1 MAKKI
6 IILGAN
12 ERTKEFVNLHRN
24 FGLNFM
30 SLRPNQMSDFEPT
43 NEVIIVEMSAEDNK
57 TKLEILNFIGRT
69 KKSDMLILSEILTIS
84 ATRAGNISNISKN
97 LVGFRMAEEIEKRFV
112 EIVPGEKTPERIIR
126 EVTDYFKSLSFETI
140 ITKDHPGLVLNRVL
154 VSMINEAI
162 YMYMLGLANMEDID
176 EMMKLG
182 ANFPMGPFE
191 YADFLG
197 LDHVLNVLE
206 WLTEELG
213 PQYRPCP
220 LLRRKVE
227 AGLLGKKVGEGFY
240 TY

>member
-43 NEVIIVEMSAEDNK
+43 NDVIIVEMSAEDNK

-97 LVGFRMAEEIEKRFV
+97 LVGFRIAEEIEKRFV

-126 EVTDYFKSLSFETI
+126 EVTEYFKSLSF
-140 ITKDHPGLVLNRVL
+140 
-154 VSMINEAI
+154 
-162 YMYMLGLANMEDID
+162 
-176 EMMKLG
+176 
-182 ANFPMGPFE
+182 
-191 YADFLG
+191 
-197 LDHVLNVLE
+197 
-206 WLTEELG
+206 
-213 PQYRPCP
+213 
-220 LLRRKVE
+220 
-227 AGLLGKKVGEGFY
+227 
-240 TY
+240 